1 VRNRAVAVGKRKLS
15 SDEIEQA
22 FAGKAGEDFPVFLSP
37 AKLASLLGMSRK
49 TIYQWIDQGRLE

>member
-1 VRNRAVAVGKRKLS
+1 VAVGKRKLS